1 MVDSKQH
8 ATAQER
14 ALFLRRVNQIRF
26 ALPLLLY
33 IVVVVYE
40 VQEHWFKKGT
50 VGFDIN
56 LTAEVFFF
64 GIVGPTAVF
73 LVLSYIL
80 RLLQREVATANELEA
95 LNRNLEVVVTERTET
110 LALRNAELA
119 AANTELQQV
128 DQMKSDFVSLV
139 SHELRAP
146 LTTLNGGLEMALQEV
161 SGMSPQSRRLL
172 EVMTRES
179 ARLTQLVQTILDVSQ
194 LDAGRLSLN
203 LGPVAVIPLLQ
214 RSVDVLF
221 SHQER
226 PVIWQTTHHLPP
238 LWADETYVEEIVRN
252 LLHNAQKYAPPGTA
266 VIIETELAGEWLN
279 ISVTDHGPGIPLEQ
293 QEHIF
298 DRFYRRTERDRV
310 TDIGWGLGLYFARAL
325 AEEQGGALT
334 VTSPVYEAANAPGAR
349 FTLILPVTAEV
360 PDDVEAVAN

>member
-1 MVDSKQH
+1 MIDSKQH
-8 ATAQER
+8 ASAQER
-14 ALFLRRVNQIRF
+14 ALFLRRVNQVRF

-33 IVVVVYE
+33 IVVVAYE
-40 VQEHWFKKGT
+40 VQEHWIKKQT
-50 VGFDIN
+50 IGFDIN
-56 LTAEVFFF
+56 LTAEVLFF
-64 GIVGPTAVF
+64 GIMGPTAVF

-95 LNRNLEVVVTERTET
+95 LNRNLEVVVAERTET

-146 LTTLNGGLEMALQEV
+146 LTTLNGGLELALQEV
-161 SGMSPQSRRLL
+161 SEMSPQSRRIL

-194 LDAGRLSLN
+194 LDAGKLSLN
-203 LGPVAVIPLLQ
+203 LGPVAVMPLLQ

-221 SHQER
+221 PRKER
-226 PVIWQTTHHLPP
+226 PIIWQTTRHLPP

-252 LLHNAQKYAPPGTA
+252 LLHNAQRYSPPGTPI
-266 VIIETELAGEWLN
+266 VIETESAGDWVN
-279 ISVTDHGPGIPLEQ
+279 ISIIDRGPGIPLAQ
-293 QEHIF
+293 QKHIF
-298 DRFYRRTERDRV
+298 DRFYRRAERDRV
-310 TDIGWGLGLYFARAL
+310 TDPGWGLGLYFARAL

-334 VTSPVYEAANAPGAR
+334 VTSPVYEAADAPGAR
-349 FTLILPVTAEV
+349 FTLKLPVTAEV
-360 PDDVEAVAN
+360 PDDGEVVAN